1 MSLDV
6 IRVSPFE
13 IKHKLSCDLH
23 ATEAAAWS
31 SKQYVPLEVTLKH
44 KSTHQRYVDG
54 CRWEDTELF
63 TRIYL
68 RRFAEGEVVR
78 GCETFEELLEQYY
91 TRVDGLFEHMRKHGF
106 CERIDR
112 DVFQIPSVVVGPEG
126 LVLGN
131 QGNHRIAMAKV
142 LGLKEVVVRVLG
154 EVDKLDCK
162 YEPVQ
167 LEPELHPGARE
178 IPAMTTEAERFVSY
192 HLAKNAAGHG
202 AICEIGTWLGAA
214 TVYIAAGIRDSGV
227 SQKLHAY
234 DRFRWMPNHDSK
246 AGGPLARPMIEQ
258 FKINLGPLREFVE
271 IHAGE
276 LINLPWTGGP
286 IAFLAADGPK
296 KTREISFT
304 LNSFKVMPGGHMG
317 WQDFGYFPSYELP
330 AAFAK
335 LEDAG
340 KVELVDF
347 VYPGTTAVFKVLEPW
362 TDVEVSV
369 NALATKPWLPAD
381 ILRVWKG
388 WEARIPEAARPR
400 FMCGAALFLFD
411 QGAKKQAQ
419 ELFADL
425 VSKHR
430 SEIVP
435 KWKYLRRA
443 KSSFSVQYAPLY
455 QVIE

>member
-6 IRVSPFE
+6 IRVSPLE
-13 IKHKLSCDLH
+13 IKHKLSCDLDD
-23 ATEAAAWS
+23 TEAAAWGTNP
-31 SKQYVPLEVTLKH
+31 YIPLDRTTKH
-44 KSTHQRYVDG
+44 KSIHQRYQEG
-54 CRWEDTELF
+54 MRWEETELF
-63 TRIYL
+63 LQRYL
-68 RRFAEGEVVR
+68 PRFARGYVVR
-78 GCETFEELLEQYY
+78 GCETFEELAEQYY

-106 CERIDR
+106 CERVDR
-112 DVFQIPSVVVGPEG
+112 DLVPIPSVVVGPEG

-142 LGLKEVVVRVLG
+142 LGLKEVIVRLVG
-154 EVDKLDCK
+154 EVTELDCK
-162 YEPVQ
+162 YEPITI
-167 LEPELHPGARE
+167 EPVLHNGARE

-214 TVYIAAGIRDSGV
+214 TAYIAAGIRDSGIA
-227 SQKLHAY
+227 QKVHAY
-234 DRFRWMPNHDSK
+234 DRFRWMPNHDAK
-246 AGGPLARPMIEQ
+246 AGGPLERPMIEQ
-258 FKINLGPLREFVE
+258 FKLNLGPLMEFVE

-276 LINLPWTGGP
+276 LINLPWKGGP

-304 LNSFKVMPGGHMG
+304 LNSFKVMPGGHMA

-330 AAFAK
+330 AAFSK

-362 TDVEVSV
+362 SESDVSID
-369 NALATKPWLPAD
+369 ALATKRWQPAD
-381 ILRVWKG
+381 VMRVWKG
-388 WEARIPEAARPR
+388 WEERIPEAARPR

-411 QGAKKQAQ
+411 QGAQKQAKD
-419 ELFADL
+419 LFADL

-430 SEIVP
+430 PDIVP

-455 QVIE
+455 TVFE

>member
-1 MSLDV
+1 LSLDV

-13 IKHKLSCDLH
+13 IKHKLSCDLDD
-23 ATEAAAWS
+23 TEKAAWGTNP
-31 SKQYVPLEVTLKH
+31 YIPLDQTAKH
-44 KSTHQRYVDG
+44 RAIHQRFQDG
-54 CRWEDTELF
+54 LRWEETELF
-63 TRIYL
+63 LNRYL
-68 RRFAEGEVVR
+68 PRFGRGEVVR
-78 GCETFEELLEQYY
+78 GCETFEELVEQYSI
-91 TRVDGLFEHMRKHGF
+91 RVDGLFEHMRKHGF

-167 LEPELHPGARE
+167 LEPVLHPGARD

-192 HLAKNAAGHG
+192 QLARNAAGHG
-202 AICEIGTWLGAA
+202 EICEIGTWLGAA
-214 TVYIAAGIRDSGV
+214 TVYIAAGIRDSGF

-234 DRFRWMPNHDSK
+234 DRFKWMPNHDAK

-258 FKINLGPLREFVE
+258 FKMNLGPLLDLVE

-296 KTREISFT
+296 RTREISFT
-304 LNSFKVMPGGHMG
+304 LTSFPVMPGGHMA
-317 WQDFGYFPSYELP
+317 WQDFGYFPSYDLP

-335 LEDAG
+335 LEATG

-362 TDVEVSV
+362 EESEVST

-381 ILRVWKG
+381 ILSVWKG